1 MRKRLISNYIW
12 VSAFGLSN
20 QTNLSRKERWFD
32 WSLLSELSKIKS
44 YIQEQIEF
52 ARENGY
58 VQTILGR
65 RRYLKDIN
73 SQMQWCVAVERSS
86 QRLYKEVL
94 LNNMIIHK
102 KTSYRK
108 LEK

>member
-1 MRKRLISNYIW
+1 LIEAYYQSYPRL
-12 VSAFGLSN
+12 
-20 QTNLSRKERWFD
+20 
-32 WSLLSELSKIKS
+32 KS

-73 SQMQWCVAVERSS
+73 SKMQWCVAQSEMQSTP
-86 QRLYKEVL
+86 LYKEVL
-94 LNNMIIHK
+94 LTLLK
-102 KTSYRK
+102 
-108 LEK
+108 

>member
-1 MRKRLISNYIW
+1 
-12 VSAFGLSN
+12 
-20 QTNLSRKERWFD
+20 LSRKESADLIEAYYQSYPR
-32 WSLLSELSKIKS
+32 LKS

-73 SQMQWCVAVERSS
+73 SQNAMVRGGAERNAVNA
-86 QRLYKEVL
+86 LYKEVRLTL
-94 LNNMIIHK
+94 LK
-102 KTSYRK
+102 
-108 LEK
+108 

>member
-1 MRKRLISNYIW
+1 MRKRLISIIYG

-20 QTNLSRKERWFD
+20 QTNLSRKESADLIEAYYQSYPR
-32 WSLLSELSKIKS
+32 LKS

-73 SQMQWCVAVERSS
+73 SQNAMVRGGAERNAVNAIQGSAADII
-86 QRLYKEVL
+86 KIA
-94 LNNMIIHK
+94 MINIHK
-102 KTSYRK
+102 N
-108 LEK
+108 